1 VSKDRAQPHDAL
13 WRGRRMTLE
22 QDIRRLSAIPLL
34 AQLEVEAL
42 RLIAFSGE
50 TRTFRAG
57 DVLFRQGEASDGA
70 FIVMAGTIAVEATGA
85 GRPPL
90 QVVHPGA
97 LIGERALFSDIPR
110 PATATARE
118 AVTVLKITRT
128 LFYRVLSEF
137 PGSAERL
144 RATLARSLAER
155 LDAVTG

>member
-1 VSKDRAQPHDAL
+1 
-13 WRGRRMTLE
+13 MTLE
-22 QDIRRLSAIPLL
+22 QDMRRLSAIPLL
-34 AQLEVEAL
+34 AELEVEAL

-50 TRTFRAG
+50 TRMFKPG

-70 FIVMAGTIAVEATGA
+70 FVLLSGRIAIEATGA

-90 QVVHPGA
+90 QVVGPGA
-97 LIGERALFSDIPR
+97 LIGERALLSAIAR

-118 AVTVLKITRT
+118 AATVLKITRR

-144 RATLARSLAER
+144 REVLARDLAER
-155 LDAVTG
+155 LDAAQG

>member
-1 VSKDRAQPHDAL
+1 
-13 WRGRRMTLE
+13 MTLE

-34 AQLEVEAL
+34 AELEVEAL

-50 TRTFRAG
+50 TRTFRPG
-57 DVLFRQGEASDGA
+57 DVLFRQGETADSA
-70 FIVMAGTIAVEATGA
+70 FVLMAGTIGVEATGA
-85 GRPPL
+85 GRPAM
-90 QVVHPGA
+90 QVVQPGA
-97 LIGERALFSDIPR
+97 LIGERALFSEMPR

-144 RATLARSLAER
+144 RAALARDLAER
-155 LDAVTG
+155 LAGGTG